1 MSIAAS
7 EAEVFVMRSTS
18 YDRDE
23 APESQ
28 LTDNPTRQAY
38 ELLHWGF
45 VAAPA
50 IAGLDKFTHVL
61 VDWDKYLAPA
71 FAKAIPLAPHTA
83 MMVVGVVEI
92 AAALLVALK
101 PRIGG
106 YVVAVW
112 LAAIILNLL
121 VSGLYLDIA
130 LRDFGLILAA
140 LALQRLAVAHERGDD
155 VRTT

>member
-1 MSIAAS
+1 MA
-7 EAEVFVMRSTS
+7 RSAS
-18 YDRDE
+18 YDQE
-23 APESQ
+23 APVSQ

-50 IAGLDKFTHVL
+50 IAGLDKFTRVL
-61 VDWDKYLAPA
+61 VDWDTYLAPA
-71 FAKAIPLAPHTA
+71 IAKALPFPPHTF
-83 MMVVGVVEI
+83 MMVVGVVELG
-92 AAALLVALK
+92 AALVVALK

-106 YVVAVW
+106 YVVAAW

-121 VSGLYLDIA
+121 MSLSHLDIA
-130 LRDFGLILAA
+130 LRDFGLVLAA